1 MAGFR
6 RGPLGEQPTP
16 FNHGGSSVLSIN
28 NGGNETWVDT
38 GGAIH
43 QTNTGVQSNF
53 GGSIT
58 VGPNVY
64 QPDLSYTGYLLQING
79 PNTAYQPLTLGG
91 GHAGSLNV
99 ITTPTIAAPTITASA
114 TPGSSTISYVCAGT
128 DFDGNLIN
136 GTTAT
141 ITNGAA
147 SWAFP
152 VGYEVVCPW
161 TAGVNTYQ
169 IYRTAGGP
177 NQGLMGSGT
186 GPGFTFSD
194 FGGSASGGTPP
205 ASNSSNP
212 HISVAGTGTPT
223 IQLGPTNIGSGAGAP
238 TSTCGTAPVGS
249 GSLWLRTDGGVS
261 TSVYSCAGTD
271 LDGGDHPMRR
281 LRATCAFKR
290 LLGRRAHPR
299 PAGTGCRSLV
309 PRLMLGMTNRGGKAG
324 GWRRFIEGSF
334 RRRFC
339 SWLLLACAGLS
350 LQDGDERRIAGHHSG
365 RFDLVRLGKYA
376 CVFSG

>member
-1 MAGFR
+1 VDLV
-6 RGPLGEQPTP
+6 LGSVQQAPSDILAYGGGSPVVLSVNNPTP

-64 QPDLSYTGYLLQING
+64 QPDLAYTGYLLQING

-99 ITTPTIAAPTITASA
+99 ITTPTIGAPSITASA
-114 TPGSSTISYVCAGT
+114 TPGTSTISYVCAGT

-161 TAGVNTYQ
+161 TSGVNTYQ

-194 FGGSASGGTPP
+194 FGGSSSGGTPP

-223 IQLGPTNIGSGAGAP
+223 IQLGATNIGSGAGAP
-238 TSTCGTAPVGS
+238 TSACGTVPVGS
-249 GSLWLRTDGGVS
+249 GSLWLRTDGGAS
-261 TSVYSCAGTD
+261 TSVYSCAGTTWT
-271 LDGGDHPMRR
+271 
-281 LRATCAFKR
+281 AVT
-290 LLGRRAHPR
+290 
-299 PAGTGCRSLV
+299 V
-309 PRLMLGMTNRGGKAG
+309 P
-324 GWRRFIEGSF
+324 
-334 RRRFC
+334 
-339 SWLLLACAGLS
+339 
-350 LQDGDERRIAGHHSG
+350 
-365 RFDLVRLGKYA
+365 
-376 CVFSG
+376 